1 MSPFK
6 FVKKIYN
13 YEITLDEAMDDQ
25 EKLEK
30 LIIRLK
36 NYKAKNKKKIE
47 EKNEVLRSA
56 VELFRA
62 REDIIGFFEKRIFTV
77 KGNVFK
83 TKEEK

>member
-36 NYKAKNKKKIE
+36 NHEAKNKIKIE
-47 EKNEVLRSA
+47 EKNKVLKSA
-56 VELFRA
+56 RKLLYA
-62 REDIIGFFEKRIFTV
+62 RKDIIGFFEKRTFSY
-77 KGNVFK
+77 KRNVFK
-83 TKEEK
+83 TK

>member
-36 NYKAKNKKKIE
+36 NYKAKNKKKKKIE
-47 EKNEVLRSA
+47 EKNKVLRSA
-56 VELFRA
+56 AELFRV
-62 REDIIGFFEKRIFTV
+62 REDIIVFFWKKNIS
-77 KGNVFK
+77 G
-83 TKEEK
+83 